1 MGDLSDTVGKR
12 HVLDSVVISNPA
24 CSYCVGVVH
33 EGKMTLTP
41 IRSINQL
48 RPDFTDYDKF
58 RSSKFTKATSS
69 TAVPEVDAKGDAG
82 SDSGAE
88 EAKIVPAQT
97 TAVATPIRVEFKAGE
112 APVVQEEE
120 HWVRMDYYDQASQ
133 EAKDI
138 YQEQVIWPVAAAA
151 KAVLGRMTSERQVE
165 AIVRHFVVVSYVQ
178 QLRKRLPQQTLR
190 SIGEEQLL
198 THLRKCALLVAGNWV
213 LKSTHAGFTGLDE
226 CARDLILVLLHKKK
240 GSLEAADISK
250 WTSVF
255 GNPIATSVRDEI
267 LRSLT
272 VRDQA
277 KGVVRLKNAPDAEFL
292 KHFPEIVKEFE
303 EFWQKHQVT
312 TTQRV
317 QTERA
322 SKPNRQQQSQRAAEG
337 HQKRNMSRLATEI
350 RTILTTGAV
359 TLPELRREIQ
369 KKNTTTVIRDEQLL
383 SALQGEELECQ
394 QVRDLW
400 VLGTTGNELNDK
412 FREVVHGIFRGKDTV
427 SNSEILGEYEAKLGK
442 KPSLSSF
449 VMRNLIREV
458 AEKLDNKRWV
468 VKGLM
473 ADGK

>member
-1 MGDLSDTVGKR
+1 MGERAKR
-12 HVLDSVVISNPA
+12 MQKQEVQAD
-24 CSYCVGVVH
+24 G
-33 EGKMTLTP
+33 LT
-41 IRSINQL
+41 S
-48 RPDFTDYDKF
+48 
-58 RSSKFTKATSS
+58 
-69 TAVPEVDAKGDAG
+69 
-82 SDSGAE
+82 
-88 EAKIVPAQT
+88 
-97 TAVATPIRVEFKAGE
+97 
-112 APVVQEEE
+112 
-120 HWVRMDYYDQASQ
+120 
-133 EAKDI
+133 
-138 YQEQVIWPVAAAA
+138 
-151 KAVLGRMTSERQVE
+151 AVLGRMTSERQVE

-255 GNPIATSVRDEI
+255 GNSIATSVRDEI

-292 KHFPEIVKEFE
+292 KRFPEIVKEFE

-337 HQKRNMSRLATEI
+337 HQKRNI
-350 RTILTTGAV
+350 
-359 TLPELRREIQ
+359 
-369 KKNTTTVIRDEQLL
+369 TTVIRDEQLL

-427 SNSEILGEYEAKLGK
+427 SNSEIL
-442 KPSLSSF
+442 
-449 VMRNLIREV
+449 
-458 AEKLDNKRWV
+458 
-468 VKGLM
+468 
-473 ADGK
+473 